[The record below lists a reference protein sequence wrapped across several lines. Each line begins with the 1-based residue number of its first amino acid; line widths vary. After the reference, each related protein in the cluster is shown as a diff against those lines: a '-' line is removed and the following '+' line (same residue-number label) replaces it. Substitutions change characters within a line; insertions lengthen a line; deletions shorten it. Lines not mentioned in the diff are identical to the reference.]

1 MSSVAKTTAK
11 TTIQAKKGGRLRKI
25 SAAKTG
31 RGAAKQTIRKVGLIG
46 LGKMGLPMARH
57 LAAKGFTVTGF
68 DVNPAAIAKA
78 RAIGAKTVK
87 SPAQVAAASDLVIII
102 VGFDA
107 EVDRALFGP
116 MGIMAGAKPGLTV
129 AIASTISPSYMR
141 DLPERAARVKGRKK
155 VMFVDAPLCR
165 GEPAAEAGELLLLGG
180 GDKAVFERCRPAF
193 ETFATSIH
201 YLGGLGAGQ
210 VGKMVNNLILW
221 ACISANDEGL
231 KLARTL
237 GVEQE
242 PLRQALL
249 QSSARNWALEM
260 HNVDLPMPWAEK
272 DMSLVLHEA
281 DEARVSLPLCGVIK
295 EVIKSIKVER
305 GQPYPRVRKD

>member
-1 MSSVAKTTAK
+1 MHSVAKPTKTAARKAGRPTK
-11 TTIQAKKGGRLRKI
+11 T
-25 SAAKTG
+25 AATGTG
-31 RGAAKQTIRKVGLIG
+31 RGAAKQAIRKVGLIG

-57 LAAKGFTVTGF
+57 LAAKGFAVTGF
-68 DVNPAAIAKA
+68 DVNPQAIAAA
-78 RAIGAKTVK
+78 RKIGAKVVK

-102 VGFDA
+102 VGFDS
-107 EVDRALFGP
+107 EVKQVLFGAK
-116 MGIMAGAKPGLTV
+116 GILEGARPGLTV
-129 AIASTISPSYMR
+129 AIASTISPSLMAE
-141 DLPERAARVKGRKK
+141 LPERAARARKK
-155 VMFVDAPLCR
+155 VSFVDAPLCR

-180 GDKAVFERCRPAF
+180 GDEATFERCRPAF
-193 ETFATSIH
+193 EAFANSIH
-201 YLGGLGAGQ
+201 HLGALGAGQ

-242 PLRQALL
+242 PLRLALL

-272 DMSLVLHEA
+272 DMSLVLQEA
-281 DEARVSLPLCGVIK
+281 DDARVSLPLCGVLK
-295 EVIKSIKVER
+295 EVIKGIKVER
-305 GQPYPRVRKD
+305 NQPYPRVRKD

>member
-1 MSSVAKTTAK
+1 MAKTTMKSRTVARKASRPK
-11 TTIQAKKGGRLRKI
+11 TT
-25 SAAKTG
+25 STTKTG
-31 RGAAKQTIRKVGLIG
+31 RGAAKPAIRKVGLIG

-57 LAAKGFTVTGF
+57 LAAEGFAVTGF
-68 DVNPAAIAKA
+68 DVNPAANAKA
-78 RAIGAKTVK
+78 RAVGAKTVK
-87 SPAQVAAASDLVIII
+87 SPAQVGAASDLVIVI
-102 VGFDA
+102 VGFDS
-107 EVDRALFGP
+107 EVDKALFGP
-116 MGIMAGAKPGLTV
+116 SGIMAGAKPGLTV

-141 DLPERAARVKGRKK
+141 ELPERAARAKGRKK
-155 VMFVDAPLCR
+155 KVTFVDAPLCR

-180 GDKAVFERCRPAF
+180 GDEAVFERCRPAF

-242 PLRQALL
+242 PLRRALL

-295 EVIKSIKVER
+295 EVIKRIKVER
-305 GQPYPRVRKD
+305 GQPYPRARKD